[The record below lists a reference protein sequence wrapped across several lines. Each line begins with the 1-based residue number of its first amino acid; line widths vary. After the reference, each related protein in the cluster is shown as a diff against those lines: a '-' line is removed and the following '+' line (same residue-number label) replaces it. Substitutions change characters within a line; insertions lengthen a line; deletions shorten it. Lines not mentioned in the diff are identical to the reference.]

1 MSMTTSGKNVN
12 LTLEEGRET
21 RFRMKMWTKDEE
33 WSGEGLT
40 FDGEVRDL
48 VTGEALGAISVSWE
62 TGNRLILVFPA
73 LSLGRYVF
81 VVDAAS
87 DGGDSVRLLDG
98 YVSYGQQ
105 ESVSFGD
112 DEVEVDRTLN
122 VMVAGELR
130 RVMFG
135 RSSVAEDAADRAE
148 NAYGEAVAT
157 IERAE
162 EERREL
168 IEAADR
174 LNESISGS
182 IGLSDRWTLVIGGI
196 DTGFVMKGESGK
208 APVIGTDGYWYQW
221 DDGQQ
226 GYVRTETK
234 AIGRDG
240 VDGDKFRYV
249 MLGSVDELESVA
261 ERYGVLYIVPTESG
275 NEAYA
280 WVEHSD
286 GGGEWARMDNVQQVA
301 TMDLH
306 GKVKLGTDVRISSGL
321 PVGNDVNGRMC
332 VYVPEASTT
341 ALGLVKFDPRTGNLV
356 PNASLMFVG
365 LGKAVSDSKDGQI
378 SKGTIGF
385 NVLIEGALQYRSSTE
400 MVENRGGWLSDA
412 MVSAM
417 PWLEKNKVYFSD
429 KNQYLGL
436 LTERVFTQ
444 STNKG
449 LQLNVDDDS
458 FIKDGELKL
467 KAATTSTRGGVIL
480 AGSMADAD
488 KVPTAALV
496 KGALDEKVSTEAVAT
511 IVEQKVKDAVDA
523 ALASI
528 SGVPAGQISFYA
540 GVCELKDSFGNWKAV
555 APPAGYLW
563 CHGQEVSRATYANL
577 FAAIGTVYGDG
588 DGSTTFNVPS
598 AEDYFLRVYRR
609 HDGVTDTRKLGTT
622 QDSGAPNITGSVRY
636 AYYGYGSWELSG
648 AFCNKTREGWATR
661 GGGGGNPSN
670 VSFDFDASQSSA
682 VYQDGL
688 TEVRPKNINFNL
700 IIKY

>member
-1 MSMTTSGKNVN
+1 MSETVSGKNVN
-12 LTLEEGRET
+12 LTLEEGKET
-21 RFRMKMWTKDEE
+21 RFRLRMWSKDAE

-40 FDGEVRDL
+40 FVGEVRDV
-48 VTGEALGAISVSWE
+48 VTGIAVGDILVEWSGM
-62 TGNRLILVFPA
+62 NRLLLVFPA
-73 LSLGRYVF
+73 LGLGRYVF
-81 VVDAAS
+81 VVDAS
-87 DGGDSVRLLDG
+87 GDTGQSVRLLDG

-105 ESVSFGD
+105 ESVKIGD
-112 DEVEVDRTLN
+112 DFEEADRTLN
-122 VMVAGELR
+122 VMVSGEVR

-148 NAYGEAVAT
+148 NAYGEAVET
-157 IERAE
+157 IKRAE
-162 EERREL
+162 EETGKL

-196 DTGFVMKGESGK
+196 DTGFVMKGEAGK

-275 NEAYA
+275 NAAYA

-286 GGGEWARMDNVQQVA
+286 GGGEWARMDNVQQFA
-301 TMDLH
+301 TSSLH
-306 GKVKLGTDVRISSGL
+306 GIVKLGTDVRISSGL

-341 ALGLVKFDPRTGNLV
+341 ALGLVKFDPRTGNLI

-400 MVENRGGWLSDA
+400 IVENRGGWLSDA
-412 MVSAM
+412 IVKAM
-417 PWLEKNKVYFSD
+417 PWLEKNKGYFSD

-436 LTERVFTQ
+436 LTENVFSQ
-444 STNKG
+444 STDNG
-449 LQLNVDDDS
+449 LMLNIDSASFEKNGRLSLKTATTRTLGGVVLAESIDDD
-458 FIKDGELKL
+458 D
-467 KAATTSTRGGVIL
+467 
-480 AGSMADAD
+480 D
-488 KVPTAALV
+488 VPTAALV
-496 KGALDEKVSTEAVAT
+496 RSEL
-511 IVEQKVKDAVDA
+511 QKKIDVDAVDSLIQQRVDDAVA
-523 ALASI
+523 AAVAAI
-528 SGVPAGQISFYA
+528 AGAPAGQVEFFA
-540 GVCELKDSFGNWKAV
+540 GPCEIKDSLGNWKALE
-555 APPAGYLW
+555 PPNGYLW
-563 CHGQEVSRATYANL
+563 CHGQEVSRATYAKL
-577 FAAIGTVYGDG
+577 FKVIGTVYGDG

-609 HDGVTDTRKLGTT
+609 HDGVTDTRKLGSA
-622 QDSGAPNITGSVRY
+622 QDSGAPNIRGRAGTYEHWAGVNVS
-636 AYYGYGSWELSG
+636 EG
-648 AFCNKTREGWATR
+648 ALKNEYHSIRQI
-661 GGGGGNPSN
+661 GGGGGGAHNC
-670 VSFDFDASQSSA
+670 VVLDASLSSA

>member
-12 LTLEEGRET
+12 LTLEEGKET
-21 RFRMKMWTKDEE
+21 RFRLRMWSKDAE

-40 FDGEVRDL
+40 FVGEVRDL
-48 VTGEALGAISVSWE
+48 VTGIAVGDILVEWSGM
-62 TGNRLILVFPA
+62 NRLLLVFPA
-73 LSLGRYVF
+73 LGLGRYVF
-81 VVDAAS
+81 VVDAS
-87 DGGDSVRLLDG
+87 GDTGQSVRLLDG

-105 ESVSFGD
+105 ESVKIGD
-112 DEVEVDRTLN
+112 DFEEADRTLN
-122 VMVAGELR
+122 VMVSGEVR

-162 EERREL
+162 KETGKL

-196 DTGFVMKGESGK
+196 DTGFVMKGEAGK

-221 DDGQQ
+221 DDGQH
-226 GYVRTETK
+226 GYVRTDTK

-275 NEAYA
+275 NAAYA

-286 GGGEWARMDNVQQVA
+286 GGGEWARMDNVQQFA
-301 TMDLH
+301 TSSLH
-306 GKVKLGTDVRISSGL
+306 GIVKLGTDVTIVSGF
-321 PVGNDVNGRMC
+321 PVGNNANGRLS
-332 VYVPEASTT
+332 VNVPYATRARS
-341 ALGLVKFDPRTGNLV
+341 GLVRYDLRMLNCAPMGAL
-356 PNASLMFVG
+356 SFVG
-365 LGKAVSDSKDGQI
+365 VAGATADSADGFVKKDVL
-378 SKGTIGF
+378 GF
-385 NVLIEGALQYRSSTE
+385 NVLGALQYRDST
-400 MVENRGGWLSDA
+400 VDLKG
-412 MVSAM
+412 VSAWKSGEITGKM
-417 PWLEKNKVYFSD
+417 PWVDGAVLNPN
-429 KNQYLGL
+429 NQYLGV
-436 LTERVFTQ
+436 LTTDVFEQ
-444 STNKG
+444 SAEKG
-449 LQLNVDDDS
+449 LDLLVDEAS
-458 FIKDGELKL
+458 FTKNGKLSIKP
-467 KAATTSTRGGVIL
+467 ATTSTLGGVVL
-480 AGSMADAD
+480 AGSLEDVD
-488 KVPTAALV
+488 KIPTAALV
-496 KGALDEKVSTEAVAT
+496 QEALGKKADEET
-511 IVEQKVKDAVDA
+511 IDALVEQKVQNAVDA
-523 ALASI
+523 AIAAI
-528 SGVPAGQISFYA
+528 AGAPAGQVEFFA
-540 GVCELKDSFGNWKAV
+540 GPCEIKDSLGNWKALE
-555 APPAGYLW
+555 PPNGYLW
-563 CHGQEVSRATYANL
+563 CHGQEVSRVTYAKL
-577 FAAIGTVYGDG
+577 FNVIGTVYGDG

-622 QDSGAPNITGSVRY
+622 QDSGAPNITGSFGGIY
-636 AYYGYGSWELSG
+636 TLGANGSIYVPDGS
-648 AFCNKTREGWATR
+648 NVTGWGN
-661 GGGGGNPSN
+661 GGGFTYPARVLG
-670 VSFDFDASQSSA
+670 FDASRSSA

>member
-33 WSGEGLT
+33 WSGDGLT

-81 VVDAAS
+81 VVDAS
-87 DGGDSVRLLDG
+87 GDTGQSVRLLDG

-112 DEVEVDRTLN
+112 DDVEVDRTLN

-168 IEAADR
+168 IEAAEV
-174 LNESISGS
+174 LHESVSGALTVS
-182 IGLSDRWTLVIGGI
+182 KDGTLVIGGV
-196 DTGFVMKGESGK
+196 DSGFVLRGEDGV
-208 APVIGTDGYWYQW
+208 APKIGDDGYWYEW
-221 DDGQQ
+221 Q
-226 GYVRTETK
+226 GNEWVKTEHK
-234 AIGRDG
+234 AIGVDG

-249 MLGSVDELESVA
+249 MLGSIDELASVA
-261 ERYGVLYIVPTESG
+261 ERYGVLYMVPTESG
-275 NEAYA
+275 GHAAFA
-280 WVEHSD
+280 WVEHAD
-286 GGGEWARMDNVQQVA
+286 GSGKWVRMDDNVQQVA
-301 TMDLH
+301 TSSQY
-306 GKVKLGTDVRISSGL
+306 GFTQLGTDATIVSGF
-321 PVGNDVNGRMC
+321 PVGNNANGRLS
-332 VYVPEASTT
+332 VSVPYATRSSAGLVRYDLRMLNCAPMGALSFVGVAGAT
-341 ALGLVKFDPRTGNLV
+341 ADSADGLVK
-356 PNASLMFVG
+356 
-365 LGKAVSDSKDGQI
+365 KDVL
-378 SKGTIGF
+378 GF
-385 NVLIEGALQYRSSTE
+385 NVLGALQYRNST
-400 MVENRGGWLSDA
+400 VDLKG
-412 MVSAM
+412 VSAWKSGEITGKM
-417 PWLEKNKVYFSD
+417 PWVDGVVLNP
-429 KNQYLGL
+429 NNHCLGL
-436 LTERVFTQ
+436 LTTDVFEQ
-444 STNKG
+444 SAEKG
-449 LQLNVDDDS
+449 LDLLVDAAS
-458 FIKDGELKL
+458 FTKKGKL
-467 KAATTSTRGGVIL
+467 SMKPATTSTLGGVVL
-480 AGSMADAD
+480 AGSLEDVD

-496 KGALDEKVSTEAVAT
+496 KNALGKKADEETIDALVAKKV
-511 IVEQKVKDAVDA
+511 QDAVDA
-523 ALASI
+523 AIAAI
-528 SGVPAGQISFYA
+528 TGAPAGQVEFFA
-540 GVCELKDSFGNWKAV
+540 GPCEIKDSLGNWKALE
-555 APPAGYLW
+555 PPSGYLW
-563 CHGQEVSRATYANL
+563 CHGQEVSRVTYAKL
-577 FAAIGTVYGDG
+577 FAAIGTIYGDG

-609 HDGVTDTRKLGTT
+609 HDGVSDTRKLGTS
-622 QDSGAPNITGSVRY
+622 QNSGAPNIVGEFTSHNTN
-636 AYYGYGSWELSG
+636 EPSG
-648 AFCNKTREGWATR
+648 VFSDVKYTTT
-661 GGGGGNPSN
+661 GGGSGNWGN
-670 VSFDFDASQSSA
+670 HLVRFDASRCSS